1 MAQDRPN
8 FLWFCTDQQRFDTIQ
23 ALGNPHIR
31 TPNLDRLAAEGVAF
45 THAFCQSPIC
55 TPSRASF
62 LTGRYPGN
70 VRGCMNG
77 NEEWGEGAPL
87 VTKLLADK
95 GYDCGLSGKFHLAG
109 AHGREEP
116 RPHEDGYRVFHWS
129 HDPQDRYP
137 SGHAYADWLGAQGY
151 ALRDLREDPA
161 SIPPDLHQTTWCT
174 DRAIDFISE
183 KRRKGPWLMSVNVF
197 DPHAPF
203 DPPQE
208 YLDCYNPAK
217 VPPPLFRD
225 SDLTTQQVIPGDF
238 QNTARP
244 PEEFKAGEVIAAYYA
259 MIELIDENIGR
270 LLHALEETGQR
281 ENTVFIFT
289 SDHGEMLGDH
299 GLLLK
304 GCRFYEGLVRVPLI
318 ISWPGRFPAPAET
331 PPDDPVPDDGSHA
344 TAENDPTGD
353 NGSPD
358 VPEND
363 PAVDEG
369 TLSTAESDPEDTLS
383 QVPETEVSEPG
394 VGLVSNALVELID
407 IAPTIL
413 ELAGLPLPHGMQGRS
428 LLPILQGQAEPHQHR
443 DFVRCEYYCALNPN
457 APGRDEYEG
466 SFATMY
472 RDERYKV
479 VVYHGHEQGEI
490 YDLQED
496 PGEFNNLWDDPGS
509 ADLRFDLVRRNFDA
523 LAFSVDTGPPQ
534 TRPH

>member
-1 MAQDRPN
+1 MAQNLPN
-8 FLWFCTDQQRFDTIQ
+8 ILWFCTDQQRFDTVH
-23 ALGNPHIR
+23 ALGNTHIR

-87 VTKLLADK
+87 VTQLLADK

-116 RPHEDGYRVFHWS
+116 RPQEDGYRVFHWS

-137 SGHAYADWLGAQGY
+137 SGHAYADWLAAQGY

-161 SIPPDLHQTTWCT
+161 SIPSEMHQTTWCT

-208 YLDCYNPAK
+208 YLDRYNPAK
-217 VPPPLFRD
+217 MPKPLFRET
-225 SDLTTQQVIPGDF
+225 DLTAQLAIPGDF

-244 PEEFKAGEVIAAYYA
+244 PEEFGASEVIAAYYA
-259 MIELIDENIGR
+259 MIELIDENVGR
-270 LLHALEETGQR
+270 LLDALEETGQR

-318 ISWPGRFPAPAET
+318 ISWPGHFPATAEVA
-331 PPDDPVPDDGSHA
+331 PDDSPGDDESPA
-344 TAENDPTGD
+344 TAENDPAGD
-353 NGSPD
+353 DGSPAAAENG
-358 VPEND
+358 PE
-363 PAVDEG
+363 A
-369 TLSTAESDPEDTLS
+369 TLSPAPEAEE
-383 QVPETEVSEPG
+383 SEPG

-413 ELAGLPLPHGMQGRS
+413 ELADLPLPQGMQGRS
-428 LLPILQGQAEPHQHR
+428 LLPILHGQAELHQHR
-443 DFVRCEYYCALNPN
+443 DFVRCEYYRALNPD
-457 APGRDEYEG
+457 APGRDDYEG

-472 RDERYKV
+472 RDERHKV
-479 VVYHGHEQGEI
+479 VVYHGHEHGEL
-490 YDLQED
+490 YDLHED
-496 PGEFNNLWDDPGS
+496 PGEFNNLWNDPES